1 MTTKIK
7 NIGFFI
13 LCFSLGLSFFYSISE
28 KIAVQR
34 DLTSG
39 LTRDLATTNGKVFQ
53 ITNLTS
59 EQIKIQLQKKIKVTP
74 TLNGKKTISFSGFS
88 SALCKTYSEIVVEFT
103 AEGVSVGGEAP
114 MMKIRTPC
122 TEAQDPSEIAAI
134 NLPIEKIL
142 SQKPRNAE
150 YNFDGFNAIVTFSNS
165 ADEWPRQWVLK
176 RVEFKNI
183 EGKNKSADFNR
194 SPASAFDSPTE
205 KPIVLEF

>member
-1 MTTKIK
+1 MATKIK

-34 DLTSG
+34 DLT
-39 LTRDLATTNGKVFQ
+39 RDLATINGKVFQ

-74 TLNGKKTISFSGFS
+74 TINGKKTISFSGFS
-88 SALCKTYSEIVVEFT
+88 SALCKTYSEIVIEFT
-103 AEGVSVGGEAP
+103 AEGISVGGEAP
-114 MMKIRTPC
+114 IMKIRTPC
-122 TEAQDPSEIAAI
+122 TEAQDPSEIASI

-142 SQKPRNAE
+142 GQKPRNAE
-150 YNFDGFNAIVTFSNS
+150 YSFDGFNAIISFSNS

-194 SPASAFDSPTE
+194 SPASAYDSLAE